1 MQKVITQDLL
11 MIDDVK
17 QNILNQK
24 DFDALLFKAFDF
36 EWKVAR
42 IQEKFPNMTLEIIR
56 EISRKYSHGKDP
68 KQLL

>member
-36 EWKVAR
+36 ERKVAI
-42 IQEKFPNMTLEIIR
+42 IQEKFPNMTLEIR
-56 EISRKYSHGKDP
+56 KISRKYSHAKDP
-68 KQLL
+68 